1 MEAVLDWIKRLLY
14 FSVFLTVFMQ
24 LLPGESYKKY
34 VRFFAG
40 ILLIILA
47 VNPVLTFLSKENF
60 ADGILESIAESEE
73 TVDMEL
79 DMDELQQAQ
88 QNYYRYQAEQAV
100 KEVVKEQ
107 AEQMEL
113 TVGEC
118 DVIWSENGEQ
128 IASIT
133 VKFSGKEEEEK
144 DETGQSD
151 ASQDSSGRTI
161 TQDDGSD
168 VERVD
173 IDRTVIEQIQINTG
187 KKDQEDEMQES
198 LSDGAERL
206 KKELM
211 QTLELS
217 EDQVH
222 LIEQ

>member
-60 ADGILESIAESEE
+60 ADGILESIAASEE
-73 TVDMEL
+73 TVDIEL
-79 DMDELQQAQ
+79 DMDELQQVQ
-88 QNYYRYQAEQAV
+88 QNYYRYQADQAV

-107 AEQMEL
+107 AEQAEL

-118 DVIWSENGEQ
+118 DVTWSENGEQ

-133 VKFSGKEEEEK
+133 VKLAGKEKEN
-144 DETGQSD
+144 ETGQSD
-151 ASQDSSGRTI
+151 ASQDSSGRSVI
-161 TQDDGSD
+161 QDDGSD
-168 VERVD
+168 VKRVD
-173 IDRTVIEQIQINTG
+173 IDRTVIEQIEINTG
-187 KKDQEDEMQES
+187 KKEQEDETREA
-198 LSDGAERL
+198 LSDGAEQL

-211 QTLELS
+211 QTFELS
-217 EDQVH
+217 DDQVH
-222 LIEQ
+222 LMEQ